1 MLNLFQH
8 LIRTMQYLIGVFL
21 ILISGISFGAAA
33 IFARFAYEAG
43 TDPITLLFLRFG
55 IASIC
60 MILMMLVRRLPLPR
74 GQILLG
80 LVLMGALGYVGQS
93 FCYFTALTLV
103 SAGLVA
109 LLLYLYPAI
118 VTVLAMLILKD
129 PISKWKT
136 LALLFALIG
145 TVLTIGP
152 VGGGQPLG
160 IVLGLGA
167 AFIYSIYILVGSKIT
182 KPGTAIQSST
192 VIITS
197 AAVVFG
203 VLIAIRGASFPT
215 TFFGWSSASALALI
229 STVLA
234 IVTFL
239 AGLERVGPTN
249 AATLS
254 TIEPV
259 VTVVLAA
266 LILDESI
273 TPLRILGGLMI
284 LLAVIILTRSEL
296 PAQDVAEKTAN

>member
-1 MLNLFQH
+1 
-8 LIRTMQYLIGVFL
+8 MQYLIGVFL

-33 IFARFAYEAG
+33 IFARFTYEAG

-118 VTVLAMLILKD
+118 VTVLAMMILKE
-129 PISKWKT
+129 PVSKSKI
-136 LALLFALIG
+136 LALLSALIG

-167 AFIYSIYILVGSKIT
+167 AFIYSVYILVGSKIT

-197 AAVVFG
+197 AAIVFG
-203 VLIAIRGASFPT
+203 VLILIRGASFPT

-284 LLAVIILTRSEL
+284 LIAVIILTRIEL

>member
-1 MLNLFQH
+1 
-8 LIRTMQYLIGVFL
+8 MQYLIGVFL

-284 LLAVIILTRSEL
+284 LLAVIILARSEL

>member
-1 MLNLFQH
+1 
-8 LIRTMQYLIGVFL
+8 MQYLIGVFL

-55 IASIC
+55 IASIG

-284 LLAVIILTRSEL
+284 LLAVIILARSEL
-296 PAQDVAEKTAN
+296 PVQDVAEKTAN

>member
-1 MLNLFQH
+1 
-8 LIRTMQYLIGVFL
+8 MQYLIGVFL

-284 LLAVIILTRSEL
+284 LIAVIILTRSEL

>member
-1 MLNLFQH
+1 MLNVFQH

-284 LLAVIILTRSEL
+284 LLAVIILARSEL